1 MSDAYRALFTSLVA
15 LSSFLVGCGGIPE
28 DGATTRVAG
37 SIQGG
42 DHGDF
47 QITSPDAQQYDRA
60 PRHRGRNPVGAPRPA
75 RSSARAEPA
84 PVRRAYR

>member
-1 MSDAYRALFTSLVA
+1 MRALRALSIMLVVS
-15 LSSFLVGCGGIPE
+15 SSFLLGCSDLPE
-28 DGATTRVAG
+28 DGTPTGAA
-37 SIQGG
+37 IKGG